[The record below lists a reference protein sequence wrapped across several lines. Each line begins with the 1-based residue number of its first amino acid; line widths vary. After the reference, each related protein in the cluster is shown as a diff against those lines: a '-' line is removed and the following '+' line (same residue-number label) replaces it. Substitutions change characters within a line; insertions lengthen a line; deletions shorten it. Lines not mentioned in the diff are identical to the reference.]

1 MLDYPGNKL
10 RRLQGIMLPERT
22 IKPRIAYG
30 SASLASGNHKWFYF
44 QTKPDG
50 MVYKLA
56 EFSSGQTEFG
66 WHHVALKLYDVMI
79 MQEYGKEF
87 SVWSYAVD
95 KPLIFRYPDILYIFL
110 GNATT
115 GTINVWFHMTFW
127 REIDRS

>member
-10 RRLQGIMLPERT
+10 RILQGVMLPGRS
-22 IKPRIAYG
+22 IKPRIVYG
-30 SASLASGNHKWFYF
+30 DVALASGKHKWFYYA
-44 QTKPDG
+44 TKPDG

-66 WHHVALKLYDVMI
+66 WHHVALKLGDDMF
-79 MQEYGKEF
+79 MHEYGKEF

-95 KPLIFRYPDILYIFL
+95 RPLIFRYPDILYIFL
-110 GNATT
+110 GNGTV
-115 GTINVWFHMTFW
+115 GTIHAWFHMTFW